1 MSKVI
6 PWPHPEDQL
15 KIAARLSNPFTC
27 FQHSLLSRSATE
39 LFVSSPVLFWLLVN
53 HSSQHNWRE
62 KRFINTVLLKRTE
75 ILGIVCG
82 CTNELPKSAVGFLSK
97 FTGCRLKT
105 DKAANTLI
113 EWVRTGK
120 YERLRHHKVL
130 FFELLGLVEEFP
142 FLIGAK
148 WVDSIDLADVDV
160 QQLPNLIRDML
171 KMADSLG
178 VSSMIIK
185 DLPNFPTVPDI
196 RKRHNE
202 ILKEYL
208 EKTEVL
214 STLVFPDPPLS
225 GTQAIIPITDPIM
238 LFHESIDQNHCVY
251 SYLDRILA
259 GQYFVYQVI
268 GFVRATLGVTIEP
281 NGAIVL
287 DQLLA
292 ASNFRV
298 SRQTFGIVDHWLNS
312 ITVEPQLFLD
322 ERIQES
328 MDDCM
333 TAYMEYINS
342 QGWLPQRSPE

>member
-1 MSKVI
+1 
-6 PWPHPEDQL
+6 
-15 KIAARLSNPFTC
+15 
-27 FQHSLLSRSATE
+27 
-39 LFVSSPVLFWLLVN
+39 
-53 HSSQHNWRE
+53 
-62 KRFINTVLLKRTE
+62 VLLKRTE

-82 CTNELPKSAVGFLSK
+82 CTNKLPKSSVRFLSK
-97 FTGCRLKT
+97 FAGCRLKN
-105 DKAANTLI
+105 DDAAKTLI
-113 EWVRTGK
+113 EWVETGK

-130 FFELLGLVEEFP
+130 FFELLDLVEELP
-142 FLIGAK
+142 VLIGAK
-148 WVDSIDLADVDV
+148 WIDSVDV
-160 QQLPNLIRDML
+160 AAVEVQELPHLIRDML

-178 VSSMIIK
+178 VSSMVIK
-185 DLPNFPTVPDI
+185 DLPNFPTVADI

-208 EKTEVL
+208 EQTEVL

-268 GFVRATLGVTIEP
+268 GVERATLGVTIEP

-298 SRQTFGIVDHWLNS
+298 SRQTFEVVDHWLNS
-312 ITVEPQLFLD
+312 ITVEPQL
-322 ERIQES
+322 
-328 MDDCM
+328 
-333 TAYMEYINS
+333 
-342 QGWLPQRSPE
+342 

>member
-75 ILGIVCG
+75 ILGIVCD
-82 CTNELPKSAVGFLSK
+82 CTNKLPESAVRFLSK
-97 FTGCRLKT
+97 FAGCRLKT
-105 DKAANTLI
+105 DNAAKTLI

-142 FLIGAK
+142 LLVGAK
-148 WVDSIDLADVDV
+148 WVDSIDLAEVEV
-160 QQLPNLIRDML
+160 EELPNFIRDML
-171 KMADSLG
+171 KMADTLG
-178 VSSMIIK
+178 ISSTIIK
-185 DLPNFPTVPDI
+185 DLPNFPTMADI
-196 RKRHNE
+196 QKRHNE
-202 ILKEYL
+202 ILKKYL
-208 EKTEVL
+208 EQTEVL
-214 STLVFPDPPLS
+214 STLVFPGPPLS

-259 GQYFVYQVI
+259 GQYFVYQVK
-268 GFVRATLGVTIEP
+268 GVERATLGVTIES
-281 NGAIVL
+281 NGAIEL

-292 ASNFRV
+292 ASN
-298 SRQTFGIVDHWLNS
+298 SRASRPTFEVVDHWLNS
-312 ITVEPQLFLD
+312 ITVESQLFLD
-322 ERIQES
+322 EQIQERV
-328 MDDCM
+328 DDCM
-333 TAYMEYINS
+333 TAYMEYIRS
-342 QGWLPQRSPE
+342 QEF